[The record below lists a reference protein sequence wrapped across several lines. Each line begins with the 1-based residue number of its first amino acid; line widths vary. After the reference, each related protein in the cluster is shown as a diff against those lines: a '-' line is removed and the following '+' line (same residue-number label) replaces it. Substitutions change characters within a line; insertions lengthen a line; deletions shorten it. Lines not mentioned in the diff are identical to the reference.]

1 MGQELRGE
9 LLHCAIMTNPVSG
22 GMAADQKRSALARAA
37 EILKADIHG
46 LDTASAEDFSNC
58 ARDLASRCQVLVVA
72 GGDGTLSDIINALDT
87 SKTPIGFLPLGTGNA
102 MRHGLKY
109 KGDLADIARR
119 IRDGKIHQFDLISC
133 DEKRRA
139 FIASVGI
146 EGKIIHLWQQARDR
160 GSSGFKGYF
169 LATLRSYFK
178 EYKRANGMIDLD
190 GKKFE
195 AKNLLSLMIMK
206 QPYFGFGMK
215 VMPKARFE
223 DGQLHIRCI
232 NSGLLKTSF
241 GILTAFT
248 LGNVIG
254 QYLTGHELT
263 LKLDRPLVLQCD
275 GNEGWEADSFSFK
288 ILPKALKIKC

>member
-1 MGQELRGE
+1 M
-9 LLHCAIMTNPVSG
+9 HYSIITNPVSG
-22 GMAADQKRSALARAA
+22 GMAVDQKRSALAKAA
-37 EILKADIHG
+37 EILKANIHG

-58 ARDLASRCQVLVVA
+58 ARDLAGRCEILVVA
-72 GGDGTLSDIINALDT
+72 GGDGTLSDIINAVDT

-102 MRHGLKY
+102 MRHALQY
-109 KGDLADIARR
+109 QGDLADIARR
-119 IRDGKIHQFDLISC
+119 IKDGKIHHFDLISC

-146 EGKIIHLWQQARDR
+146 EGTIVRLWQQSRDR
-160 GSSGFKGYF
+160 GSSGFKAYF
-169 LATLRSYFK
+169 LATLSSYFK
-178 EYKRANGMIDLD
+178 EYKRANGMIDVD
-190 GKKFE
+190 DERFE
-195 AKNLLSLMIMK
+195 AKDLLSLIIMK

-215 VMPKARFE
+215 VMPKARFD

-248 LGNVIG
+248 LGNLIG
-254 QYLTGHELT
+254 QYFTGNEVT

-275 GNEGWEADSFSFK
+275 GNEGWQADSFYFK